1 MLDSKDT
8 VLRGKMSDASDG
20 STVFFFS
27 AIVHFGWKKDEK
39 GPPQTKLGSL
49 SLTALL
55 FGSSIFETVTVT
67 FLIYIRQRWKQ
78 IFESVLAKKLQKRGW
93 LPASRELQRERLIR
107 LQILQEFKGF
117 RLQQF

>member
-1 MLDSKDT
+1 MLDTKDT

-39 GPPQTKLGSL
+39 GSPQTKLGSL

-55 FGSSIFETVTVT
+55 FGSSMFETVTVT
-67 FLIYIRQRWKQ
+67 FLMSYK
-78 IFESVLAKKLQKRGW
+78 AKM
-93 LPASRELQRERLIR
+93 ETNI
-107 LQILQEFKGF
+107 
-117 RLQQF
+117 